1 MRLRDLFFSNLL
13 PKVFS
18 LLFAVL
24 LWGIVIGEK
33 HAQIQMNVPLDLV
46 NIPEKAVVV
55 SDVPS
60 SLSVQFQGP
69 RTLLRTLQ
77 GRDIR
82 RRIDLKGMG
91 VGWTTI
97 RILPDSVPVPRG
109 VEVVRVTPATLD
121 LRLEPLKEVRLPVTA
136 QVVGDPPKGYRVEG
150 IAVEPARVVLKGG
163 ESELTGLGGVKTRQV
178 NIAQATTDMEER
190 VGLELEGLHL
200 VEVSPNKVWVRV
212 KLSPIVGEKAVE
224 GVAVQMAESGGKAS
238 VHPERVRVHVKGPI
252 EILDGVKE
260 MDIQAKVNGQGLGSG
275 SHTVTP
281 SILVPQGIQ
290 VVGVEPPTVEVKVEG
305 PETREQ

>member
-1 MRLRDLFFSNLL
+1 MRLRDLFLSNLL
-13 PKVFS
+13 PKAFA
-18 LLFAVL
+18 LLFAIL

-46 NIPEKAVVV
+46 NIPEKAVVI

-82 RRIDLKGMG
+82 RSINLKGMG

-97 RILPDSVPVPRG
+97 RILPDSIAAPRG

-121 LRLEPLKEVRLPVTA
+121 LKLEPLKEVRLPVTA
-136 QVVGDPPKGYRVEG
+136 QVVGEPPTGYRVEG
-150 IAVEPARVVLKGG
+150 VTVDPLRVVLRGG
-163 ESELTGLGGVKTRQV
+163 ESELTGLSGVKTRAV
-178 NIAQATTDMEER
+178 SIAQATTDMEER

-212 KLSPIVGEKAVE
+212 KLSPIVGEKGVE
-224 GVAVQMAESGGKAS
+224 GVGVRVTDPGGKIS
-238 VHPERVRVHVKGPI
+238 VRPERVRVLVRGPI

-260 MDIQAKVNGQGLGSG
+260 MDIQASVNGQGLGSG
-275 SHTVTP
+275 THKVTP
-281 SILVPQGIQ
+281 SVLVPQGLQ
-290 VVGVEPPTVEVKVEG
+290 VVRVEPPELEIKVEG
-305 PETREQ
+305 SETREQ